1 MITGGL
7 SQGKFNQL
15 YVNSFLHVLK
25 FETLENIIEKE
36 SELRN
41 ATEKCTRKLFTWKIV
56 DILCV
61 VRSFSEIF
69 ILLESLCKINVFAM
83 VAVMMLKWNKSK
95 WGRLLRLARNKGPRK
110 SKTRSN
116 DADDILY
123 ESFFFIFDQKLKKSN
138 IQKSKKW
145 KMYVKFNI

>member
-1 MITGGL
+1 MTLTFDLWPWKSIGFQMLFRT
-7 SQGKFNQL
+7 K
-15 YVNSFLHVLK
+15 YVPSLV
-25 FETLENIIEKE
+25 
-36 SELRN
+36 
-41 ATEKCTRKLFTWKIV
+41 KIRWRMLIRECSRGCYKKKWPG
-56 DILCV
+56 DLDLWH
-61 VRSFSEIF
+61 

-110 SKTRSN
+110 SKKRSY

-123 ESFFFIFDQKLKKSN
+123 ESFFFNFWPKTQSN

-145 KMYVKFNI
+145 KMYVTFNICYTDRNV